1 MSNALQLCCSW
12 SITTRV
18 HPSSN
23 VTRYEIK
30 LFLLFQ
36 KFGFKSNAQSWL
48 LSPPAFTKDVLE
60 TSPHNLTKRWSNW
73 FLSLSS
79 THTHTCTHT
88 HTHTHTH
95 TKALRETLLEIEIIF
110 SKKHWVPQPPTR
122 YVLSCR
128 ILAAYLWERTGENL
142 TCWQVSPELW
152 GYTWREI
159 PVAAS
164 QRRLRMG
171 GCLEETRT
179 EGEERGQ
186 LRG

>member
-1 MSNALQLCCSW
+1 MSNALQVCCSW

-36 KFGFKSNAQSWL
+36 KFNVKSNDQSWL
-48 LSPPAFTKDVLE
+48 LSPLAFTKDVLE

-79 THTHTCTHT
+79 THMHTRTHKKK
-88 HTHTHTH
+88 
-95 TKALRETLLEIEIIF
+95 KALRATLLETEIIF
-110 SKKHWVPQPPTR
+110 SKKQWVPQPPTR
-122 YVLSCR
+122 YVLRGR
-128 ILAAYLWERTGENL
+128 ILAAYPWERTGENL
-142 TCWQVSPELW
+142 TCWQLSPELW
-152 GYTWREI
+152 GYIWREI
-159 PVAAS
+159 PMAAS

-171 GCLEETRT
+171 GCLEETRK

-186 LRG
+186 SRG